1 MKVLMYTGSRWG
13 WLSVCAWK

>member
-1 MKVLMYTGSRWG
+1 MYTGSRWG